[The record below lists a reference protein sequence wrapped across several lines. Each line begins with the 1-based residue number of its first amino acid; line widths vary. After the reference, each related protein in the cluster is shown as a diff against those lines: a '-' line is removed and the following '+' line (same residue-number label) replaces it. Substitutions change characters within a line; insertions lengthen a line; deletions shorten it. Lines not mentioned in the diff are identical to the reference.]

1 MRYLA
6 AIGVALSLGCI
17 SAAEAPSNYQ
27 TYTGVRVVS
36 DPVLLSRYDRAL
48 SYCQPEAMS
57 YRGSPDTHSMI
68 YNVALR
74 SCLYRHSFVDRG
86 SFAYPATRIFDHVFD
101 R

>member
-27 TYTGVRVVS
+27 TYSGIRVDS
-36 DPVLLSRYDRAL
+36 DPVLLARYDRAL

-57 YRGSPDTHSMI
+57 HRGSPDTHSMI

-74 SCLYRHSFVDRG
+74 NCLYRRSFVDRG
-86 SFAYPATRIFDHVFD
+86 YYAYPANQVFDHFLD

>member
-1 MRYLA
+1 MKCLA
-6 AIGVALSLGCI
+6 ALAVALSLGCI

-27 TYTGVRVVS
+27 TYSGIRVDS
-36 DPVLLSRYDRAL
+36 DPILVQRYDRAL

-74 SCLYRHSFVDRG
+74 SCLSRHNFIDRG
-86 SFAYPATRIFDHVFD
+86 LYAYPANRLFDHVLD